1 MKFGLEQQQAA
12 VDSGHWVLYRYN
24 PELAHTPVEVTATND
39 MGAPSATGAPA
50 VPAGPSSH
58 NGHATNPFQLDS
70 KAPSLALDKYIYR
83 EGRYRMLQQSNPEA
97 ADRLL
102 KLAKG
107 DVAERWKTYQRLA
120 ATDPV
125 KVGE

>member
-1 MKFGLEQQQAA
+1 
-12 VDSGHWVLYRYN
+12 
-24 PELAHTPVEVTATND
+24 

-50 VPAGPSSH
+50 VPAGPSGAAAH
-58 NGHATNPFQLDS
+58 NGHAHNPFQLDS

-97 ADRLL
+97 AERLL

-120 ATDPV
+120 AGDKAT
-125 KVGE
+125 E